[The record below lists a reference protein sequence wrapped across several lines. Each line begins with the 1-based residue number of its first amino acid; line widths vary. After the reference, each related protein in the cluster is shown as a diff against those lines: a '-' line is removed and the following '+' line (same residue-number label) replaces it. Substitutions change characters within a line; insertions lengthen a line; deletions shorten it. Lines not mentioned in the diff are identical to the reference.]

1 MSPSEKPPD
10 EVLAIAVALAVALQ
24 EAEVQAAGPVVTE
37 PSPWR
42 WSGRRYR
49 WS

>member
-1 MSPSEKPPD
+1 MPSGGSPPH

-24 EAEVQAAGPVVTE
+24 EAEVQTVEPVVTE

-42 WSGRRYR
+42 WQGRRYR